1 VAGGEN
7 VALRAADPYNSP
19 QMSKNA
25 EEKLGPIR
33 RYLRAHFL
41 GHAVED
47 EYHADS
53 SGQMFTVERG
63 SVLFRLRVA
72 PEFLADHTP
81 EEITALLQQWNLAQ
95 ALRIAGSAIVQVS
108 NAGLGRG

>member
-1 VAGGEN
+1 ISARSGFARDRPGEAAPQTDEVYQLLSVSSRPPVCLHRRASGERNLWRNTGN
-7 VALRAADPYNSP
+7 VAPRAADPYNSP

-33 RYLRAHFL
+33 RYLRAQFL

-53 SGQMFTVERG
+53 
-63 SVLFRLRVA
+63 
-72 PEFLADHTP
+72 
-81 EEITALLQQWNLAQ
+81 
-95 ALRIAGSAIVQVS
+95 
-108 NAGLGRG
+108 